1 MKILNYFKTVKF
13 NRIVVKLFSI
23 LIPLALIFVRFAPLM
38 SKDEGFINL
47 FNVPLYF
54 QIDIIFLIITIVLNV
69 INIFVPN
76 KFIRLSSIVLNFIGA
91 IIFIVFFSLTSI
103 IIGFFVL
110 LILLYFLNLLMIYE
124 SK

>member
-23 LIPLALIFVRFAPLM
+23 LIPLTLIFVRFAPLM
-38 SKDEGFINL
+38 SKDEVFINL
-47 FNVPLYF
+47 FNTPLYY
-54 QIDIIFLIITIVLNV
+54 QIDIIFLIITIILNS

-76 KFIRLSSIVLNFIGA
+76 KFIRLSSIISNLIGA
-91 IIFIVFFSLTSI
+91 ILFVVFFSFSSI

>member
-38 SKDEGFINL
+38 SKDEVFINL
-47 FNVPLYF
+47 FNTPLYY
-54 QIDIIFLIITIVLNV
+54 QIDIIFLVITIILNS

-76 KFIRLSSIVLNFIGA
+76 KFIRLSSIISNLIGA
-91 IIFIVFFSLTSI
+91 ILFVVFFSFSSI

>member
-38 SKDEGFINL
+38 SKDEVFINL
-47 FNVPLYF
+47 FNTPLYY
-54 QIDIIFLIITIVLNV
+54 QIDIIFLIITIILNS

-76 KFIRLSSIVLNFIGA
+76 KFIRLSAIISNLIGA
-91 IIFIVFFSLTSI
+91 ILFVVFFSFSSI

>member
-38 SKDEGFINL
+38 SKDEVFINL
-47 FNVPLYF
+47 FNTPLYY
-54 QIDIIFLIITIVLNV
+54 QIDIIFLIITIILNS

-76 KFIRLSSIVLNFIGA
+76 KFIRFSSIISNLIGA
-91 IIFIVFFSLTSI
+91 ILFVVFFSFSSI